1 LGRRSE
7 QRIAVSLPVVV
18 RGFDSRG
25 SPFAVSTKT
34 SDISYSGASLN
45 DLNEIVTPGMKV
57 EIDTQGQQAWYR
69 VQWVGKNGSSR
80 AGRVGVRC
88 LEQGRYIWGIAPKD
102 WEPDT
107 YEPPISHEA
116 QPAPAA
122 YVRDS
127 WAGRERRQFARRACR
142 IEVRLTTDGDSEG
155 LAGKITDISLGGC
168 YVEMLSPL
176 PVGTAVQLAFRLDEE
191 PLNLSGKVSSSQMS
205 MGMGVTFTMMSPDH
219 FEKLRQFAPPAAS
232 PVKIAAPS
240 AATPAVDVAR
250 APQPRTAAP
259 RTVSRS
265 HVAADFNS
273 ADLPG
278 TAEAL
283 DAILRVL
290 LRKGVIT
297 RAELSEELEKL
308 TTAKR

>member
-7 QRIAVSLPVVV
+7 QRIAVSLPIIV
-18 RGFDSRG
+18 RGFDLRG
-25 SPFAVSTKT
+25 SPFTVNTHT

-45 DLNEIVTPGMKV
+45 DLNGVVAPGMKV
-57 EIDTQGQQAWYR
+57 EIDARGQQAWYR
-69 VQWVGKNGSSR
+69 VQWVGKNGTSR

-88 LEQGRYIWGIAPKD
+88 LEQGRYIWGIAAKG

-107 YEPPISHEA
+107 YEPPMSPEA

-142 IEVRLTTDGDSEG
+142 IEAQLTTDGDSAG
-155 LAGKITDISLGGC
+155 LPGKITDISLGGC

-176 PVGTAVQLAFRLDEE
+176 PVGTAIQLSFKLDDA
-191 PLNLSGKVSSSQMS
+191 PLRLSGRVSSSQMS
-205 MGMGVTFTMMSPDH
+205 MGMGIAFTMMSPDH
-219 FEKLRQFAPPAAS
+219 FEKLRQFAPPAGAPAS
-232 PVKIAAPS
+232 PPTVAPAVEPPRVPQSRIAAPRASSHSLS
-240 AATPAVDVAR
+240 ASDSDPVDM
-250 APQPRTAAP
+250 
-259 RTVSRS
+259 
-265 HVAADFNS
+265 
-273 ADLPG
+273 PG

-283 DAILRVL
+283 DAIVRLL
-290 LRKGVIT
+290 LRKGLLT

-308 TTAKR
+308 KTTKM